1 MPTIFEQI
9 ERAGRDELRE
19 IMDDYESSADKNENY
34 SDVSDAF
41 RDRWE
46 QLDCNDDIEA
56 TEESLRGK
64 I

>member
-19 IMDDYESSADKNENY
+19 IMDDYDKSKEVDEHEG
-34 SDVSDAF
+34 DVLDACLE
-41 RDRWE
+41 RWE
-46 QLDCNDDIEA
+46 QLDTNDDIEA
-56 TEESLRGK
+56 TEESLKGK

>member
-19 IMDDYESSADKNENY
+19 IMDDYDKSKEREEDEN
-34 SDVSDAF
+34 DVLDAF
-41 RDRWE
+41 LDRWD
-46 QLDCNDDIEA
+46 QLNTNDDIEA